1 MVMTE
6 VSPINRINADIEERK
21 LGTLG
26 YLVWWSLGGVEILQ
40 SDFATLVDNLGF
52 VAKDIAPQIE
62 ARGALKKALDEI
74 DTPFFIRRLADTD
87 DCVAMALVRQDVRF
101 DTAGIDANFAPEQIV
116 TYYRAS
122 KTISCSTTYRQME
135 IEAAFTKYCL
145 TYRANEVRIAIM
157 RVLQMANAITV
168 RESGGIYFVP
178 EAGKPILDKLTALAA
193 AVPGVQLV
201 TLGIVDTAE
210 SKAPMAVAA
219 GDEIR
224 KTLET
229 AAQDLTALVQR
240 KQDGT
245 KVRDATLEKRLA
257 DFQAIREKA
266 MCYKDLVSLD
276 IQDIEAGIKNLED
289 IVSSLF

>member
-1 MVMTE
+1 MTE